1 MLRRLMLWLLQGSP
15 DAGEEESFN
24 IRRSKRLAELSQR
37 GGHAGDGKLKTP
49 VQHKHQLPSPVTHL
63 TSDSLCVEFTKEETA
78 TPPAPRASQNSQN
91 FLYSSQPND
100 TQPFSQQEIDPNAP
114 LSDEV
119 EDEEKEG
126 VWGYLFP
133 LDTRFGLTP
142 YVLRKKDACQAANAV
157 EKQKESSQSSRA
169 GRRSQRVAAV
179 KSVKAGSPV
188 GFLIGRH
195 PECDLR
201 IDDAAVSNRHCLL
214 FTENRGTDVVAVLE
228 DLSTNGTYINDEI
241 VGRNQRRELR
251 EHDEISIA
259 DNRAKFFFRYPKNRR
274 TNAFLQQ
281 YTAVQ
286 ELGKGYFAEVYLC
299 IEKSTGQRWAVKRFT
314 KNPGYEDRSKNEGLQ
329 QEVAMLMSVNHPNI
343 VCLKELFNEPTAVY
357 LVLEYCPGG
366 ELFTRIADHGKL
378 TEGETR
384 KVFKQLFD
392 GVKYLHDRNIIHRDI
407 KPENILLMDDQLNV
421 KLADFGLAKIVGE
434 DSFATTLCGTPSYV
448 APEVIVE
455 SRRRHYSKAV
465 DIWSLGVVLYICL
478 CGFPPFSAELERP
491 DFPYN
496 LQEQIKRGLYE
507 YPSPYWDPIGDPA
520 LDLIDRMLVVKPE
533 RRYTIDQCLADPWL
547 TQQQPGVNDSTNGL
561 VSGLAGLEVNRRGVT
576 RERTLLSEHAKALRA
591 ANHYNRPNPPHSI
604 NSPYKREMR
613 PDDNR
618 DPGEFMEMGGKGDQ
632 VLFEDNGRDAE
643 RAAAKHKTHAE
654 AGPASPSHRKGGK
667 GKGKG
672 R

>member
-1 MLRRLMLWLLQGSP
+1 MRYVSFSFFIFFLVCQHLLLLGIVVA
-15 DAGEEESFN
+15 DN
-24 IRRSKRLAELSQR
+24 
-37 GGHAGDGKLKTP
+37 
-49 VQHKHQLPSPVTHL
+49 
-63 TSDSLCVEFTKEETA
+63 
-78 TPPAPRASQNSQN
+78 PPA
-91 FLYSSQPND
+91 
-100 TQPFSQQEIDPNAP
+100 
-114 LSDEV
+114 
-119 EDEEKEG
+119 
-126 VWGYLFP
+126 
-133 LDTRFGLTP
+133 
-142 YVLRKKDACQAANAV
+142 
-157 EKQKESSQSSRA
+157 
-169 GRRSQRVAAV
+169 
-179 KSVKAGSPV
+179 
-188 GFLIGRH
+188 
-195 PECDLR
+195 DLR

-228 DLSTNGTYINDEI
+228 DLSTNGTYVNDEI
-241 VGRNQRRELR
+241 VGRNQRRELK

-274 TNAFLQQ
+274 TNAFVQQ
-281 YTAVQ
+281 YMAVR
-286 ELGKGYFAEVYLC
+286 ELGKGYFADVYLC
-299 IEKSTGQRWAVKRFT
+299 TEKSTGQCWAVKRFT
-314 KNPGYEDRSKNEGLQ
+314 KTPGYEDRSKNEGLQ

-366 ELFTRIADHGKL
+366 ELFTRIANHGKL

-455 SRRRHYSKAV
+455 SRRRHYTKAV

-520 LDLIDRMLVVKPE
+520 RTFFPTV
-533 RRYTIDQCLADPWL
+533 R
-547 TQQQPGVNDSTNGL
+547 
-561 VSGLAGLEVNRRGVT
+561 T
-576 RERTLLSEHAKALRA
+576 RFRPSA
-591 ANHYNRPNPPHSI
+591 AR
-604 NSPYKREMR
+604 
-613 PDDNR
+613 
-618 DPGEFMEMGGKGDQ
+618 
-632 VLFEDNGRDAE
+632 
-643 RAAAKHKTHAE
+643 
-654 AGPASPSHRKGGK
+654 
-667 GKGKG
+667 
-672 R
+672 